1 MAQKRGGSFNLISF
15 GVSSSSYFFFSFLR
29 KTSQMINMTMRTPR
43 DIPTAAPANLA
54 TSLTSVDGKKQVM
67 SDGEAVTVTYYTYTM
82 TLVPPE
88 TPQHFLHLFTAHKS
102 IELFLLSYPMCR
114 FLHT

>member
-1 MAQKRGGSFNLISF
+1 
-15 GVSSSSYFFFSFLR
+15 
-29 KTSQMINMTMRTPR
+29 MINMTMRTPR

-54 TSLTSVDGKKQVM
+54 TSLTSVDGEKQVM
-67 SDGEAVTVTYYTYTM
+67 SDGETVTVTYYTYTM

-102 IELFLLSYPMCR
+102 IELFLVSAELPYVSLSPH
-114 FLHT
+114 LTPAVPGLPGKELV